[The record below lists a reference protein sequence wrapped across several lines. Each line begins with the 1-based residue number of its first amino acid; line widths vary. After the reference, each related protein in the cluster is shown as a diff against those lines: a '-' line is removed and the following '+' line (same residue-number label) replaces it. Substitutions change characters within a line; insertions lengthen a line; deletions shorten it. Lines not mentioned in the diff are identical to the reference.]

1 MVFLEDTT
9 ANYDI
14 RLEQAQNALKNAEV
28 SIESTKLQLD
38 KTISD
43 AQFAL
48 SKARADFQMMQDDS
62 AKKLEKAERDVNK
75 SLITATGSDAKVT
88 LEKAELDYE
97 NLKASNIQTIKN
109 LNATYDLSVND
120 LQKLLAKLLYQ
131 GDKTFGMTD
140 KFRNETTTNR
150 QYMGARDAS
159 SRTKLE
165 AAYMELSNKNT
176 ELTTNSAVIVDGS
189 NILRELQKLEI
200 YYGSIRNY
208 ILATQTYLE
217 NSITSSSFPQA
228 TIDGFTTEY
237 IGYKTELSLLETSYT
252 TFKNTT
258 STFLATY
265 KNNEASVAAGLEV
278 QKKNLTTGEFESTL
292 GLDRTKIGI
301 DRDITQAQITRD
313 SAEAN
318 YNNAVSNKE
327 ITLKKLA
334 VSLTDAKLA
343 LEQAQKE
350 FGKLSIVSPIDATVT
365 RVNVSVGQEVSMGIP
380 MIEIASRN
388 PEIIFDL
395 DTVAVSLLKV
405 GSSQDVLYDG
415 ETYSGTVV

>member
-1 MVFLEDTT
+1 MVFLQDTT

-14 RLEQAQNALKNAEV
+14 RLEQAQNALKNTEV
-28 SIESTKLQLD
+28 SVESTKLQLD

-43 AQFAL
+43 ANFAL
-48 SKARADFQMMQDDS
+48 SKARADLQMIQDDS

-75 SLITATGSDAKVT
+75 SLVTATGSDADVA
-88 LEKAELDYE
+88 LQKAELDYE

-109 LNATYDLSVND
+109 FNASYTLSVND
-120 LQKLLAKLLYQ
+120 LQKLMAKLLYQ
-131 GDKTFGMTD
+131 GDKTFGITE
-140 KFRNETTTNR
+140 KFRNETATNR
-150 QYMGARDAS
+150 QYIGARDAS
-159 SRTKLE
+159 SRMKLE
-165 AAYMELSNKNT
+165 AAYMELTNKNT
-176 ELTTNSAVIVDGS
+176 EITTNSAIMVDDS
-189 NILRELQKLEI
+189 NILGELQKLEI

-217 NSITSSSFPQA
+217 NSITSSSFPQV

-258 STFLATY
+258 SNFLATY
-265 KNNEASVAAGLEV
+265 KNNEASVAVGLEV

-318 YNNAVSNKE
+318 YNNALSNKE

-334 VSLTDAKLA
+334 VSLTDARLS

-380 MIEIASRN
+380 MVEIASHN

-395 DTVAVSLLKV
+395 DTVVVSLLKV
-405 GSSQDVLYDG
+405 GSSQDVLYDN
-415 ETYSGTVV
+415 EMYSGTVV